1 MARKRGYLHGAIVS
15 DDSLLD
21 ARQGFRT
28 AFARCT
34 FCCDQLFWRLN
45 ADSVADQTKIPF
57 KIIIVDDRI
66 DRDFSTV
73 GIEMEILETGRRRIL
88 HHIVGAANE

>member
-1 MARKRGYLHGAIVS
+1 MARKRGYLHGAIGS
-15 DDSLLD
+15 DDSPLN
-21 ARQGFRT
+21 ARQRFRT
-28 AFARCT
+28 AFARCI

-66 DRDFSTV
+66 DRDLSTD
-73 GIEMEILETGRRRIL
+73 GIEMEVLETGER
-88 HHIVGAANE
+88 